1 MSYFI
6 HDVENILN
14 SNILLETTIET
25 IMLDEEEKDDKMSS
39 LFIYIK
45 GWVMEKVL
53 FESEIFNK
61 EMKGTY
67 PFRIKVKEIKTD
79 SAH

>member
-1 MSYFI
+1 
-6 HDVENILN
+6 
-14 SNILLETTIET
+14 
-25 IMLDEEEKDDKMSS
+25 
-39 LFIYIK
+39 
-45 GWVMEKVL
+45 MEKVL

-79 SAH
+79 SAHQVEVIREDYKKVNESFVVSKENILNSTFWKD